1 MFETVAL
8 ALDGSEQSEAAI
20 PVAKELAKQAGG
32 KLVVIHI
39 DERMVAKGD
48 MPPVHPDEGEIV
60 DKVKAKADELRG
72 EGIDVSVEL
81 DSSVV
86 GGPATRIAA
95 IAEGAGAGAIVIGS
109 RGESSLRGILVGSV
123 AHKLLHVSSVPVLVV
138 PVR

>member
-20 PVAKELAKQAGG
+20 PVAKELAKQSGG

-48 MPPVHPDEGEIV
+48 MPPVHPDESEIV
-60 DKVKAKADELRG
+60 DKVKAKADEIKG
-72 EGIDVSVEL
+72 EGMDVEIQL

-86 GGPATRIAA
+86 GGPATKIAS
-95 IAEGAGAGAIVIGS
+95 IAEEAGAGVIVIGS
-109 RGESSLRGILVGSV
+109 RGESALKGMLVGSV
-123 AHKLLHVSSVPVLVV
+123 AHKLLHVASVPVLVV